1 MLVRF
6 LNSNHPCFLGD
17 KSNALWLDKNNMAAL
32 NNERVAEIWN
42 LGNVKLQRATEN
54 CSLRL
59 PMKNLMLKVSNLIFK
74 RAFFFHCKAVHSL
87 KQLLENLEICVS
99 SLRVRWWAVSSVNCS
114 LMYSRPQNSTS
125 QKKKDIKT
133 SAILPWEGLWWS
145 LHLCI
150 DEEDS
155 KGKKITYAQ
164 PVKIWWHCCGFSF
177 QKQLTF
183 LTRCASY
190 AHE

>member
-99 SLRVRWWAVSSVNCS
+99 SLHVRWWAVSSVNCS

-125 QKKKDIKT
+125 QKKKISKRQPSYLGKD
-133 SAILPWEGLWWS
+133 
-145 LHLCI
+145 C
-150 DEEDS
+150 DEAFIFVS
-155 KGKKITYAQ
+155 TKKILRAKKLHMLSLLRSDDIA
-164 PVKIWWHCCGFSF
+164 V
-177 QKQLTF
+177 
-183 LTRCASY
+183 ASPSKSN
-190 AHE
+190 ELF